1 MAKQENLFRKA
12 SLERLSSPEQ
22 LDQLMHVTTPK
33 GWIALISL
41 MALLFVAILWG
52 IFGQV
57 PTQVQGLGI
66 LIRTGGVFD
75 IETKGSGAIT
85 ANLVKVGDSI
95 KQGDVVA
102 TIAIPSLENQIE
114 KSRLQLKELNTQ
126 QKQSKEFNEKDLKLK
141 AVYFEKQ
148 RESAQYTTNTSQ
160 KRLLSLKERIN
171 SQEEL
176 LKEGLITKQNL
187 LDTRQSYVQTENQIL
202 QSKNQIKQ
210 INVTENELKQKY
222 DQQAL
227 DFKIKVDDAKKDLQI
242 LGNQYRIQ
250 AEVISA
256 YTGQVLEV
264 LYDEGSQVVKGN
276 TLVSVELTGAGVK
289 NLEAMMY
296 VGPTKGKMIQQGM
309 HVQVSPA
316 NVKREKY
323 GYLIGKVTYVSEFP
337 ASTQA
342 MLRLIKN
349 PELVKTLAVGGAPYE
364 VQVNLEDDKSTYSG
378 LKWSSGKGPKT
389 RIHSGTLATGQI
401 ITEEQRPI
409 TLVIPALKKFL
420 GI

>member
-41 MALLFVAILWG
+41 MALLLVALLWG

-85 ANLVKVGDSI
+85 KNLVEVGDSI
-95 KQGDVVA
+95 QKGDVVA
-102 TIAIPSLENQIE
+102 TIAIPSLEDQIE
-114 KSRLQLKELNTQ
+114 KAKLQLQDLKKQ
-126 QKQSKEFNEKDLKLK
+126 QKQSKDFNDQDLKLK

-148 RESAQYTTNTSQ
+148 RENAQYTVETSQ
-160 KRLLSLKERIN
+160 KRLQALKEKII
-171 SQEEL
+171 SQEL
-176 LKEGLITKQNL
+176 LLEQGLITKQNL
-187 LDTRQSYVQTENQIL
+187 LDTRQSYVQTENQIQ
-202 QSKNQIKQ
+202 QSLNDIKQ

-222 DQQAL
+222 QQQEL
-227 DFKIKVDDAKKDLQI
+227 DFKIKVDDAQKDLQI
-242 LGNQYRIQ
+242 LENQYKNQ
-250 AEVISA
+250 SQVVSS

-264 LYDEGSQVVKGN
+264 LYDEGTQVVKGN
-276 TLVSVELTGAGVK
+276 SLVSVELTGPGIK
-289 NLEAMMY
+289 DLEAIIY
-296 VGPTKGKMIQQGM
+296 VGPTKGKMIRPGM

-316 NVKREKY
+316 NVKREKF
-323 GYLIGKVTYVSEFP
+323 GFIVGEVTYVSEFP

-349 PELVKTLAVGGAPYE
+349 PDLVKTLAVGGAPYQ
-364 VQVNLEDDKSTYSG
+364 VQVDLEEDPATYSG
-378 LKWSSGKGPKT
+378 LKWSSGKGPEI
-389 RIHSGTLATGQI
+389 RIHSGTIASGKI